1 MIDGRNFFDQPI
13 NSMSKTY
20 ENIIKI
26 TTAKGDDYTTGCLL
40 DYPYFKVNYKMIA
53 IDLSRQN
60 ELDADP
66 RAIQQINFKANLD
79 RAGNT
84 TILFI
89 TERAKETVF
98 EFSQVTVKV
107 L

>member
-1 MIDGRNFFDQPI
+1 MN
-13 NSMSKTY
+13 KTY
-20 ENIIKI
+20 ENIRKI
-26 TTAKGDDYTTGCLL
+26 ATGKGNDYATGCLL
-40 DYPYFKVNYKMIA
+40 DYPYSKENYKMIA

-66 RAIQQINFKANLD
+66 RAIQQINFTANLD

-84 TILFI
+84 TIFFI
-89 TERAKETVF
+89 IEEAKETVF
-98 EFSQVTVKV
+98 EFSQGTVKV